1 MRATPRSF
9 ALLCGLLCLAPG
21 ASAAEAEE
29 KVEPWETVSWS
40 QWRGPDRAG
49 VSSETGLAPRWPEAG
64 PAELWRKPLGE
75 GFSGIIVADGRLY
88 TQFANGGDAFVA
100 SLSAKDGSEIWRV
113 RTGVSFKDSYGN
125 GPRATPT
132 LDGGVVYALS
142 ASGDLV
148 AVRAADGG
156 VMWQLHLRESFGA
169 KPPHWGFS
177 GSPLIEGDLL
187 IVNAGGDAGRSVL
200 ALDKKT
206 GKLRWSARDEKAGYA
221 APIAMTVAGV
231 RQVLVFVADKIV
243 SLDPANGTTYWELGW
258 KTDWGINAAT
268 PILLEGDRVFL
279 STGYDKGAIML
290 KLRKE
295 GDGVIAEELWRSREM
310 RNKFSSSVLYGGM
323 LYGFDEGTLKCVD
336 PDKGTTLW
344 RQRGLGHGSLFAV
357 DGKLIVLS
365 DRGKLVLAAATPEGY
380 TELGAVQAFKTK
392 TWTVPTLAGGRLYL
406 RDEKEIVAFE
416 ISR

>member
-9 ALLCGLLCLAPG
+9 VLLCGLFCLAPG
-21 ASAAEAEE
+21 ASAAEAE
-29 KVEPWETVSWS
+29 KKAEPWETVSWS

-49 VSSETGLAPRWPEAG
+49 VSSETGLAARWPEAG
-64 PAELWRKPLGE
+64 PAELWRKPLGA

-113 RTGVSFKDSYGN
+113 RTGASFKSSYGD

-132 LDGGVVYALS
+132 LEGGVVYALS

-148 AVRAADGG
+148 AVRAADGS

-169 KPPHWGFS
+169 KPPRWGLS

-206 GKLRWSARDEKAGYA
+206 GELRWSARDEGAGYA
-221 APIAMTVAGV
+221 SPIAVTMAGA
-231 RQVLVFVADKIV
+231 RQILVFVADKIV
-243 SLDPANGTTYWELGW
+243 SLDPVSGTTYWELGW

-279 STGYDKGAIML
+279 STGYDRGAIML

-323 LYGFDEGTLKCVD
+323 LYGFDEGTLKCV
-336 PDKGTTLW
+336 
-344 RQRGLGHGSLFAV
+344 
-357 DGKLIVLS
+357 
-365 DRGKLVLAAATPEGY
+365 
-380 TELGAVQAFKTK
+380 
-392 TWTVPTLAGGRLYL
+392 
-406 RDEKEIVAFE
+406 
-416 ISR
+416 